1 MKIEEGLDKDNIK
14 CWFVLDGAHLIG
26 IYYSLE
32 EATNIVNKG

>member
-26 IYYSLE
+26 IYYQKQGQSKSKK
-32 EATNIVNKG
+32 I